1 MPTHHD
7 RGETTPAPDPGD
19 AGLHELENR
28 LGYRFRDPGLL
39 VLALTH
45 RSFVHDEGDGSERG
59 DYERLE
65 FLGDAVLGFVVA
77 ERLWRQDPGAS
88 EGVLTRRKQVVVR
101 SSTLSRVSRELGLG
115 DALRLGRGEELTGG
129 REKRSLLADVFEAV
143 LGAVFVDG
151 GIRAARA
158 FVRRHLG
165 PGLDE
170 AGGADQVSED
180 YKTRLQ
186 ERIQSRL
193 HVTPEYR
200 IVSRSGPDHARSFR
214 VEVFLGNQTLGWGE
228 GTSRK
233 RAEQRAARMALERI
247 GGEEGGTK

>member
-1 MPTHHD
+1 MPPRRD
-7 RGETTPAPDPGD
+7 RSAASHGQVPGGR
-19 AGLHELENR
+19 ALGRLQER

-39 VLALTH
+39 LVALTH
-45 RSFVHDEGDGSERG
+45 RSFVYDESSASGEG

-77 ERLWRQDPGAS
+77 EILWKKDSTAT

-101 SSTLSRVSRELGLG
+101 ASTLARVSRDLGLG
-115 DALRLGRGEELTGG
+115 EALRLGRGEEQTGG

-151 GIRAARA
+151 GIRSARA

-165 PGLDE
+165 EGLRVAGE
-170 AGGADQVSED
+170 ADSVSED

-200 IVSRSGPDHARSFR
+200 IVSRSGPDHARKFR
-214 VEVFLGNQTLGWGE
+214 VEVFLENDVLGWGE

-233 RAEQRAARMALERI
+233 RAEQMAARMALRKLD
-247 GGEEGGTK
+247 EEDAST